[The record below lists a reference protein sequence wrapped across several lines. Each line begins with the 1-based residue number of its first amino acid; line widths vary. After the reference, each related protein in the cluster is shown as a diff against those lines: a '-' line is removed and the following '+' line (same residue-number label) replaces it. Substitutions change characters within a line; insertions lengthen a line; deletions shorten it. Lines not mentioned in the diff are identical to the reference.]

1 MVTFFF
7 RHIRHDLE
15 GQINKPKEQMTPEEQ
30 NFYYFK
36 LHDTNNDN
44 RLDGLEVVAAFD
56 HVHQE
61 ENSNAT
67 DTQHTAQAHER
78 LADEEL
84 IRLVDDI
91 LKEEDLDRDGFISYE
106 EFKRAIEGNPSSQG

>member
-1 MVTFFF
+1 
-7 RHIRHDLE
+7 
-15 GQINKPKEQMTPEEQ
+15 MTPEEQ

-61 ENSNAT
+61 ENANNT
-67 DTQHTAQAHER
+67 TAEQQPPPPHHER

-84 IRLVDDI
+84 MRLVDDI
-91 LKEEDLDRDGFISYE
+91 LKEEDLNRDGYISYQ
-106 EFKRAIEGNPSSQG
+106 EFKRAIEGNSNP

>member
-1 MVTFFF
+1 
-7 RHIRHDLE
+7 
-15 GQINKPKEQMTPEEQ
+15 MTPEEQ

-44 RLDGLEVVAAFD
+44 RLDGLEVVAAFN

-61 ENSNAT
+61 ENSNNST
-67 DTQHTAQAHER
+67 DPNAHAPAHEDR
-78 LADEEL
+78 MSDEEL

-91 LKEEDLDRDGFISYE
+91 LKEEDLDHDGFISYD
-106 EFKRAIEGNPSSQG
+106 EFKRAIEGNSH

>member
-1 MVTFFF
+1 
-7 RHIRHDLE
+7 
-15 GQINKPKEQMTPEEQ
+15 MTPEEQ

-44 RLDGLEVVAAFD
+44 LLDGLEVVAAFD

-61 ENSNAT
+61 ENANGTETTTTVPGEPAP
-67 DTQHTAQAHER
+67 HAER

-91 LKEEDLDRDGFISYE
+91 LKEEDADHDGFISYE
-106 EFKRAIEGNPSSQG
+106 EFKRAIEGNRQ

>member
-1 MVTFFF
+1 MSKIS
-7 RHIRHDLE
+7 RDSHIRHDLE

-44 RLDGLEVVAAFD
+44 KLDGLEVVAAFD

-61 ENSNAT
+61 ENANNT
-67 DTQHTAQAHER
+67 DPNQTNQHHER
-78 LADEEL
+78 LVDEEL

-91 LKEEDLDRDGFISYE
+91 LKEEDLDRDGYISYD
-106 EFKRAIEGNPSSQG
+106 EFKRAIESNQHS

>member
-1 MVTFFF
+1 
-7 RHIRHDLE
+7 
-15 GQINKPKEQMTPEEQ
+15 MTPEEQ

-44 RLDGLEVVAAFD
+44 RLDGLEVVAAFN

-61 ENSNAT
+61 ESNANT
-67 DTQHTAQAHER
+67 TAGQPPPHQER

-91 LKEEDLDRDGFISYE
+91 LKEEDLDRDGYISYQ
-106 EFKRAIEGNPSSQG
+106 EFKRAIEGNSNPEKLIK